1 MAARGTATPGG
12 PADGPDGAG
21 RTAPARLVVLV
32 SGTGTN
38 LGALLEAS
46 VEPAWG
52 AYVVGVVSDR
62 ADAPAL
68 RRAEAAGVPVHV
80 VPVADHPDRAAWDAA
95 LTRAVAALE
104 PDLVVLAGFMRLV
117 GPAFLGRLGGRV
129 VTTHPALSP
138 SFPGVRAPADAIAY
152 GVKVTGATVLLVD
165 EGVDTGAVVA
175 QTAVPVRDDDDT
187 ASLHERIKAAERPL
201 LVDVVGRMARRGWST
216 SPDNPRKV
224 LLP

>member
-1 MAARGTATPGG
+1 M
-12 PADGPDGAG
+12 
-21 RTAPARLVVLV
+21 VLV

-46 VEPAWG
+46 ADGRWG
-52 AYVVGVVSDR
+52 AAVVGVVSDR

-68 RRAEAAGVPVHV
+68 QRARDAGLPAEV
-80 VPVADHPDRAAWDAA
+80 VALRDHPDRAAWDAA
-95 LTRAVAALE
+95 LTEAVVALA

-117 GPAFLGRLGGRV
+117 GPTFLGRLGGRV
-129 VTTHPALSP
+129 VNTHPALSP
-138 SFPGVRAPADAIAY
+138 SFPGTRAPADALAY

-165 EGVDTGAVVA
+165 EGVDTGAVLA
-175 QTAVPVRDDDDT
+175 QVTVPVHDDDDVE
-187 ASLHERIKAAERPL
+187 ALHERIKSAERPL
-201 LVDVVGRMARRGWST
+201 LVDVVGRMARGGWST